1 MNDTYLKSKKILIVD
16 DEECLRSML
25 ITILEDENFLNIIT
39 ADCIKTA
46 LEICQ
51 QEKPDIAILDVMLPD
66 GNGFELMET
75 LRSFTNIPVIF
86 LTAKDDIQDKHSGF
100 GLGAD
105 DYITKPSMPKELIFR
120 LNAVLRRCYREDSP
134 LIELHD
140 CKIDLANAQVIWEDK
155 ILPLTAKEHDILEAL
170 VRNANHIVTIDALC
184 EAVWGDNPF
193 GYGNSLLA
201 HIRRIREKI
210 EITPSQP
217 KSLITVKGLGYKI
230 NVESRL

>member
-39 ADCIKTA
+39 ADCVKIA

-86 LTAKDDIQDKHSGF
+86 LTAKDDIQDKYSGF

-105 DYITKPSMPKELIFR
+105 DYITKPFMPKEL
-120 LNAVLRRCYREDSP
+120 
-134 LIELHD
+134 
-140 CKIDLANAQVIWEDK
+140 KIDLANAQVIWEDK
-155 ILPLTAKEHDILEAL
+155 ILPLTAKEHDILEVL

-210 EITPSQP
+210 EITPSKP